1 MKDAKFA
8 EAILETQKRKKVP
21 LSVRTKPLVQLK
33 GKCKRCGEPLKGL
46 KTPLHRKDENL
57 KNNKLSNIEV
67 LCPNCHSR
75 TRTDKKH
82 ITNRHPIDVW
92 GIKQP
97 LL

>member
-8 EAILETQKRKKVP
+8 EAILGTQKRKKV
-21 LSVRTKPLVQLK
+21 SHRARRKRLVQSK
-33 GKCKRCGEPLKGL
+33 GKCKKCGEPLNGL
-46 KTPLHRKDENL
+46 KPPMHHKDENS
-57 KNNKLSNIEV
+57 KNNNLLNVDV

-75 TRTDKKH
+75 TRSDKKH
-82 ITNRHPIDVW
+82 ITNRPPVDVW

>member
-8 EAILETQKRKKVP
+8 EAILGTQKRKKVRQ
-21 LSVRTKPLVQLK
+21 SVSTKRLMQSK

-46 KTPLHRKDENL
+46 KPPLQHKDENS
-57 KNNKLSNIEV
+57 KNNKLSNSEV
-67 LCPNCHSR
+67 LCSNCYSR
-75 TRTDKKH
+75 IRTDKKS
-82 ITNRHPIDVW
+82 ITNRPPIDVW